1 MPGMRTQTD
10 VMAQTAQHVNDVAD
24 QLTTM
29 LNTLMTNLDPLLTAW
44 QGAGGSAFQGV
55 RERFNTDMA
64 HLNSALRTI
73 AEAVGSSGTHYSA
86 GDEETRAEVTQ
97 AGADAG
103 GISQALMVS

>member
-1 MPGMRTQTD
+1 VAGMRTETA

-29 LNTLMTNLDPLLTAW
+29 LSTLMTNLDPLLTAW

-64 HLNSALRTI
+64 RLNAALRTI
-73 AEAVGSSGTHYSA
+73 AGAVGSSGTHYGAS
-86 GDEETRAEVTQ
+86 DEQTQAEVTRSG
-97 AGADAG
+97 AGAG
-103 GISQALMVS
+103 GISQALMAG